1 MLKNFMHDIALSVQ
15 ARSGITPSL
24 FVWLAIFAGLATL
37 SVRSMAE
44 TV

>member
-1 MLKNFMHDIALSVQ
+1 VIGDKSVP
-15 ARSGITPSL
+15 AYLAIGL
-24 FVWLAIFAGLATL
+24 VGWLVIFAGLAVL

>member
-1 MLKNFMHDIALSVQ
+1 VRISTDVIGGASVP
-15 ARSGITPSL
+15 AGLVIGL
-24 FVWLAIFAGLATL
+24 VVWLLIFAGLATL

>member
-1 MLKNFMHDIALSVQ
+1 VIGNKSVP
-15 ARSGITPSL
+15 AYLAIGL
-24 FVWLAIFAGLATL
+24 VAWLAIFAGLAVL